1 MHFTVETQ
9 NRVRDWIAP
18 GDITIDAT
26 AGNGFDTLFLADAV
40 GPNGLV
46 YAIDIQPAAIERVKV
61 KLTEANL
68 VDRVAL
74 CVGDHAELES
84 FVLPEHRIRVA
95 CAMFNLGYLPL
106 SDKSIVTR
114 VESSLPAIRTASTM
128 LRPGGVL
135 TILAYVGDDG
145 GRAEADAVAD
155 WAGSRSD
162 LFEIER
168 WSDSTNPN
176 SPILWW
182 MQRRNSSFD
191 AVQSL
196 VRP

>member
-1 MHFTVETQ
+1 MHFTVEAQ

-18 GDITIDAT
+18 GDIAIDAT
-26 AGNGFDTLFLADAV
+26 AGNGFDTLFLANAV

-46 YAIDIQPAAIERVKV
+46 YAVDVQSAAIDRVHA
-61 KLTEANL
+61 KLTEADL
-68 VDRVAL
+68 SARVEL
-74 CVGDHAELES
+74 FVGDHAELEQ
-84 FVLPEHRIRVA
+84 FVRAEHRTRIA

-114 VESSLPAIRTASTM
+114 VESSLPAIRTAAGM
-128 LRPGGVL
+128 LRPCGIL
-135 TILAYVGDDG
+135 TILAYVGHEG
-145 GRAEADAVAD
+145 GRAEADAIAD
-155 WAGSRSD
+155 WAASQKD
-162 LFEIER
+162 QFDIQH

-182 MQRRNSSFD
+182 MQRRTSSLD
-191 AVQSL
+191 AVKSL